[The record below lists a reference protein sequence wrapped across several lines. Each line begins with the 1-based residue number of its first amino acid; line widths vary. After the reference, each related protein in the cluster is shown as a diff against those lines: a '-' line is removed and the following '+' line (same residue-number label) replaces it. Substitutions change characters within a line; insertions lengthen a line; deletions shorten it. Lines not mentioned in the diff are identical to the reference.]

1 MNPQETSFVYEKA
14 PKNEAL
20 KEIVQSPYMNGRKNS
35 NYINPTF
42 HSSNFMNQSMELH
55 RPRLAERKTD
65 APKLQRSHSQVNT
78 RTPTAAVDLQ
88 PVTHTEAEV
97 TRKTE
102 ATPRTNKHAD
112 TSPKF
117 NNNNVTVTEPL
128 QPAATFGRRKSSV
141 RGAESQRE
149 EAINERE
156 RLVEAAIDRY
166 LEVCN
171 DCYNADIAHENND
184 RRRKERQ
191 AEIELERAVMEYN
204 NQLLRAEK
212 EHQQVRKEAIQS
224 ASNSNFETFK
234 ERKARLAS
242 RERDVDEDVALKPH
256 TKSLAAESLRSLQR
270 YQSILDKMYEN
281 SVRKIDERKGD
292 LRQSQQH
299 NKNMIYRN
307 EESRAEDKQ
316 NHTLVNFKVNT
327 DKSLLDKIHDNSNN
341 YMDAQA
347 IERRRASEY
356 NHRTGAQRNASRHAS
371 PMELHEDPF
380 KQSGAEYERNGEGR
394 GMLDRMYQSSME
406 YWKRQQQ
413 ELKDGSHAN
422 RVTSATLRNKVKMTF
437 FSINLTLIFRKNKK
451 KRKSYIVIDMLQE
464 IT

>member
-1 MNPQETSFVYEKA
+1 
-14 PKNEAL
+14 
-20 KEIVQSPYMNGRKNS
+20 
-35 NYINPTF
+35 
-42 HSSNFMNQSMELH
+42 MNQSMELH
-55 RPRLAERKTD
+55 RPRLAERKTE

-78 RTPTAAVDLQ
+78 RTPTAAIDIQAVTQ
-88 PVTHTEAEV
+88 PTVVTPRDAEI

-102 ATPRTNKHAD
+102 FTPRTNKNNTDA
-112 TSPKF
+112 SPKF
-117 NNNNVTVTEPL
+117 TEPL
-128 QPAATFGRRKSSV
+128 QPATFGRRKSSV
-141 RGAESQRE
+141 RGTESQRDQ
-149 EAINERE
+149 AINERE
-156 RLVEAAIDRY
+156 RLVEAAIDKY

-171 DCYNADIAHENND
+171 DCYNADAAHENND

-191 AEIELERAVMEYN
+191 AEVELERAVMEYN

-212 EHQQVRKEAIQS
+212 EHQQVRKEAVQN

-270 YQSILDKMYEN
+270 YQSILDKMYDN
-281 SVRKIDERKGD
+281 STRKIDERKND

-327 DKSLLDKIHDNSNN
+327 DKSMLDRIHDNENN
-341 YMDAQA
+341 YMDAKA
-347 IERRRASEY
+347 MERRRASEY

-371 PMELHEDPF
+371 PMELQYEDPF
-380 KQSGAEYERNGEGR
+380 KQSGDEYERNNEGR
-394 GMLDRMYQSSME
+394 GMLDKMYQSSME

-413 ELKDGSHAN
+413 DLKEGSHAN
-422 RVTSATLRNKVKMTF
+422 RVTSATLRNKVKRIVF
-437 FSINLTLIFRKNKK
+437 FLNFSLF
-451 KRKSYIVIDMLQE
+451 Y
-464 IT
+464 